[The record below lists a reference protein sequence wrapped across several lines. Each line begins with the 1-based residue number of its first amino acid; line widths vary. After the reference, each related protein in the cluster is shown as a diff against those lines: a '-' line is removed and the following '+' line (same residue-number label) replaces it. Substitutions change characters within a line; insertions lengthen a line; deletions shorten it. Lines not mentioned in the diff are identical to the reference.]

1 MHTAL
6 ETSALSALHSTKT
19 LTSPQ
24 VERCVCIHVFSSERH
39 KSKPVFLSLYV
50 DEKTARVSMM
60 GQLQARDVRE
70 RDKAQKRQCV
80 CVCVYNGKEEQEQ
93 LTLFNMISE
102 NEWAKKDN

>member
-1 MHTAL
+1 MHAAL

-39 KSKPVFLSLYV
+39 KSKPVFLSLCV

-60 GQLQARDVRE
+60 GQLEARDVRE

-80 CVCVYNGKEEQEQ
+80 CVCVYHVKEEQEQ
-93 LTLFNMISE
+93 LSLFNMISE
-102 NEWAKKDN
+102 NE